1 MEATITFVITALAA
15 LALLGMGIV
24 LSRQKE
30 GSKGAITAVLT
41 FGFLVLLLLHMS
53 KFKHV
58 KGFGFDAE
66 TWDEKQVEAAKLVD
80 QLSNMSEVLSQQI
93 VLLSSRL
100 GMWDSGLT
108 TPELMDIYKQTEKQ
122 LEAASISK
130 PRRDEILEPLRR
142 RIVLGYWFTVRHL
155 IDDAYVAQYHTML
168 AQGQTA
174 KAAEEQTE
182 RVNVVEAI
190 PLDTFLAA
198 GSFDPVISVVRASK
212 LFTAPDTLLKNLA
225 ELNDDLKYFIV
236 NRDLRRRIEPSA
248 SYP

>member
-15 LALLGMGIV
+15 LALIGMGIG
-24 LSRQKE
+24 LSRRNE
-30 GSKGAITAVLT
+30 SSKGAITAVLT

-66 TWDEKQVEAAKLVD
+66 TWDEKQVEAGKLVD
-80 QLSNMSEVLSQQI
+80 QLSSMSEVLSQQI

-122 LEAASISK
+122 LKAASIPN

-142 RIVLGYWFTVRHL
+142 RIVLGYIGL
-155 IDDAYVAQYHTML
+155 Q
-168 AQGQTA
+168 
-174 KAAEEQTE
+174 
-182 RVNVVEAI
+182 
-190 PLDTFLAA
+190 
-198 GSFDPVISVVRASK
+198 
-212 LFTAPDTLLKNLA
+212 
-225 ELNDDLKYFIV
+225 
-236 NRDLRRRIEPSA
+236 
-248 SYP
+248 